1 MGKIAFVFPGQG
13 TQFVGMGKDIYENNE
28 TARKEFDKIFSSLSF
43 DLKDA
48 MFNGPEELLKKTK
61 YTQPAIVAMSLVL
74 EKLLREKGVK
84 PDFVAGHSV
93 GEYAAI
99 GSGEFLSLEDA
110 VKLTAFRG
118 ETMNE
123 IAEKVNGGMAAII
136 GMSSDKIQ
144 EILEGIDGVVE
155 AVNFN
160 EPKQTVIA
168 GDKEAIAKACE
179 VLKENGARR
188 AMVLAV
194 SGPFHSKLMK
204 PAGEKLKEEAK
215 NYNFKKGTAELIA
228 NTTAKIISTPEEIK
242 AEIYSQSF
250 GPVKWVDTIN
260 KLKENGVDKIYE
272 IGPGKVLSGLIRK
285 IDKELKVI
293 NINSLEDIEK
303 VVL

>member
-1 MGKIAFVFPGQG
+1 MSKIAFVFPGQG

-144 EILEGIDGVVE
+144 EILEGID
-155 AVNFN
+155 
-160 EPKQTVIA
+160 
-168 GDKEAIAKACE
+168 
-179 VLKENGARR
+179 
-188 AMVLAV
+188 
-194 SGPFHSKLMK
+194 
-204 PAGEKLKEEAK
+204 
-215 NYNFKKGTAELIA
+215 
-228 NTTAKIISTPEEIK
+228 
-242 AEIYSQSF
+242 
-250 GPVKWVDTIN
+250 
-260 KLKENGVDKIYE
+260 E
-272 IGPGKVLSGLIRK
+272 IGRAHV
-285 IDKELKVI
+285 
-293 NINSLEDIEK
+293 
-303 VVL
+303 